1 MFSSMLKF
9 AFVGAVAGVKIHE
22 SAHLR
27 SNATSVLNLEA
38 PPCTCVANDA
48 SWKKTSRTE
57 PKCIF
62 IDLGAADG
70 NTFDEFIA
78 DDYGPVENCP
88 SGGKWEALLVEANPI
103 FSKKLQAIEKNM
115 KGSDKGIVKA
125 YADTAAYSCAGET
138 SFFIDV
144 DKTHNYWGSSMSE
157 AAPDAI
163 KSGKKK
169 VTVPTLNVNRL
180 VYENTIPD
188 DYVIL
193 KVDIESAEYEVVPC
207 LANFKDASL
216 VDRME
221 LEEHTWFP
229 SVTKEMKV
237 KMAESKKKL
246 TSKGVQIPAYFSN
259 TL

>member
-103 FSKKLQAIEKNM
+103 FSKKLKAIEKNM
-115 KGSDKGIVKA
+115 GGGKGTVRS
-125 YADTAAYSCAGET
+125 YPDTAAYSCNGQT

-144 DKTHNYWGSSMSE
+144 DKTHNYWGSSMSDS
-157 AAPDAI
+157 APDAV
-163 KSGKKK
+163 KSGKRK
-169 VTVPTLNVNRL
+169 VTVPTINVNQL
-180 VYENTIPD
+180 VYENTIPG

-193 KVDIESAEYEVVPC
+193 KVDIESAEYDVVPC
-207 LANFKDASL
+207 LAQFKDASL

-229 SVTKEMKV
+229 SVTSEMKA
-237 KMAESKKKL
+237 KMAQAKQKL
-246 TSKGVQIPAYFSN
+246 VGMNVQIPAYFSN

>member
-1 MFSSMLKF
+1 MFSSALKLSF
-9 AFVGAVAGVKIHE
+9 LGLAAGVKHHSE
-22 SAHLR
+22 VSAHAG
-27 SNATSVLNLEA
+27 SNATAMGMSMLQD
-38 PPCTCVANDA
+38 PPCQCVPFDK
-48 SWKKTSRTE
+48 SWKKTTRTV

-88 SGGKWEALLVEANPI
+88 SGGKWEAFLVEANPI
-103 FSKKLQAIEKNM
+103 FSHKL
-115 KGSDKGIVKA
+115 KA
-125 YADTAAYSCAGET
+125 LEDNLPNQVHSFADTAAYSCQGQT

-144 DKTHNYWGSSMSE
+144 DKTHNFWGSSMSE
-157 AAPDAI
+157 SAPDAVR
-163 KSGKKK
+163 SGKRK
-169 VTVPTLNVNRL
+169 VTVPTVNVNQM
-180 VYENTIPD
+180 VYENTIPG

-193 KVDIESAEYEVVPC
+193 KIDIESAEYDVVPC
-207 LANFKDASL
+207 LAQFNQANL

-229 SVTKEMKV
+229 SVTPQMKQN
-237 KMAESKKKL
+237 MALAKQKL
-246 TSKGVQIPAYFSN
+246 TQMGVAIPAYFSN

>member
-1 MFSSMLKF
+1 MFSSALKF

-103 FSKKLQAIEKNM
+103 FSKKLKAIEKNM
-115 KGSDKGIVKA
+115 GGGKGTVKS
-125 YADTAAYSCAGET
+125 YPDTAAYSCKGQT

-144 DKTHNYWGSSMSE
+144 DKTHNFWGSSMSE
-157 AAPDAI
+157 SAPDAV
-163 KSGKKK
+163 KSGKRK
-169 VTVPTLNVNRL
+169 VTVPTINVNQL
-180 VYENTIPD
+180 VYENTIPG

-193 KVDIESAEYEVVPC
+193 KVDIESAEYDVVPC
-207 LANFKDASL
+207 LAQFNDASL
-216 VDRME
+216 IDRME

-229 SVTKEMKV
+229 SVTKEMKA
-237 KMAESKKKL
+237 KMAEAKKKL
-246 TSKGVQIPAYFSN
+246 VSMNVQIPAYFSN